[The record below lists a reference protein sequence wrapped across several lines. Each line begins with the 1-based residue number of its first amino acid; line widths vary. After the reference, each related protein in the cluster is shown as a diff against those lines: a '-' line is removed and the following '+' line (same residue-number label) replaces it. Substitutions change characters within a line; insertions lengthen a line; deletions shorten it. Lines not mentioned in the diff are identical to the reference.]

1 MLKGYPLT
9 RGSKLYI
16 TGISN
21 LYRLSISN
29 MTKMYVPTFYLLFT
43 INI

>member
-1 MLKGYPLT
+1 MQKGCHLI
-9 RGSKLYI
+9 RGRNLYI
-16 TGISN
+16 TGVSN